1 MIPTLIP
8 PIATV
13 LGMIVVAI
21 VWPEFAD
28 FPSMLITLGGSVV
41 VTSFSYSKRQWLELF
56 HAIHGLCTEKRY
68 SLAEHVDELTRLTR
82 VYRLEGL
89 KGLESRERY
98 LTDSYLKRGVG
109 MVVDL
114 QREESIQAKL
124 ERDLAAFL
132 SQTEIARQILL
143 TLGKMLPAFG
153 LIGTLIGMVLLLR
166 NISAHDPQS
175 LTTAVSIAV
184 LTTLYG
190 AIFANVFVSPLAARL
205 QSVAVEKEMKMR
217 LTLQWV
223 LMLVRGQA
231 ATVFAAGFHS
241 LVPARPADIPQDRVW
256 TPIVLPT
263 H

>member
-1 MIPTLIP
+1 MP
-8 PIATV
+8 PIGTIV
-13 LGMIVVAI
+13 GMIAVMV

-28 FPSMLITLGGSVV
+28 LPSLLITLGGSAI
-41 VTSFSYSKRQWLELF
+41 VTSFSYSKRQWLDLF
-56 HAIHGLCTEKRY
+56 YAIHGLCTEKRY
-68 SLAEHVDELTRLTR
+68 GLAEHVDELTLLTR

-89 KGLESRERY
+89 RGLESRERY
-98 LTDSYLKRGVG
+98 LSDGYLKKGVG

-124 ERDLAAFL
+124 ERELAAFL
-132 SQTEIARQILL
+132 SQAEIARQILL
-143 TLGKMLPAFG
+143 TLGRMLPAFG

-166 NISAHDPQS
+166 NISSHDPQS

-190 AIFANVFVSPLAARL
+190 AIFANIFVSPLAARL

-223 LMLVRGQA
+223 LMLLRGQT
-231 ATVFAAGFHS
+231 ATVFANGFHS
-241 LVPARPADIPQDRVW
+241 LVPPARTADIPQDQGW
-256 TPIVLPT
+256 APMILPS